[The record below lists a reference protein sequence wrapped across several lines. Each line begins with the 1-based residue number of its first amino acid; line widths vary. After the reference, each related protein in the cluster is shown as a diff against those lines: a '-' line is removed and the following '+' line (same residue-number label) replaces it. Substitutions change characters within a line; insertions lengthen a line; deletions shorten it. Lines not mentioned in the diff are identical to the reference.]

1 MDRYQASSRAKEER
15 EEQPEIQFGFSGL
28 TDDPLLHSAQI
39 KSHFLTPISAPLG
52 LDSGMQRIRSKIET
66 LL

>member
-1 MDRYQASSRAKEER
+1 
-15 EEQPEIQFGFSGL
+15 L